1 MTIGILVNTDKHLE
15 TIKGITQAAVRK
27 GHNVIIFAMD
37 EGTRLLQQKDFLQLS
52 EIENVQMSFCDHS
65 AKSLS
70 VDTSAVP
77 EKITAGSQFNNSKM
91 VSEAD
96 RVIVL

>member
-1 MTIGILVNTDKHLE
+1 MTIGILVNTDKNLE
-15 TIKGITQAAVRK
+15 ILNGITHAAVRK

-37 EGTRLLQQKDFLQLS
+37 EGTKLLQKKDFINLCN
-52 EIENVQMSFCDHS
+52 IEEVQISFCDYS
-65 AKSLS
+65 AKTLS
-70 VDTSAVP
+70 VDTSGVP